1 MTDSELDLLAD
12 IETIKGIGPKT
23 AAALKKH
30 GLSSVRDLLYY
41 FPRAYEDY
49 TATTNISELKPGKI
63 IIKGKIRNLRTRY
76 TRRRNFNITEG
87 EIYDSTG
94 SIKAVWYNQ
103 PYRCKAFLPDQ
114 SYYFSGQYDFKYNR
128 YQLTSPTTVNTKDIA
143 LSAEQ
148 SSGFQPIYPALG
160 SYNSTWFKKLFAR
173 LRIEITKIPDLIP
186 HSAQSPDFFHPQ
198 IRAESIFNL
207 HFPSQPKDLQIA
219 KKYLAYEELFE
230 LMLAAQLNRLS
241 AHQLTALPLEFNL
254 AKTRELI
261 KSLPFTLTNAQKL
274 AAWDILQDLARSI
287 PMNRLLQGDVGS
299 GKTVVAAL
307 SVHQTVINGGQVAIL
322 APTAI
327 LATQHAESFRTLLEP
342 FGVKIAL
349 LIGATKQKNNLKQ
362 RIKNGEID
370 IIIGTHALL
379 TDDTQFKNLAF
390 CIIDEQHRFGVNQ
403 RQKLLTKTNHRA
415 PHLLAMTATPI
426 PRSLQLTVFGDLAV
440 STINQLPAERQP
452 IKTKIL
458 PEVNQSTQLYP
469 KIKQALTKHQQVY
482 WVCKKIETDTKQET
496 TDVKKQAKKLA
507 KIFPTAKI
515 TYLHGRM
522 KPDEKDQIMSDFSS
536 HKIDILVSTTVIEVG
551 VNVPNATQ
559 IVVMDAD
566 RYGLAQLHQ
575 LRGRVGRGKLASSCY
590 FVTTGDEAP
599 SSRLRELE
607 RSNNGFHLAEVD
619 LKLRGP
625 GEIYGQLQH
634 GALSLK
640 IANFTD
646 THLISQAKKQ
656 VDEFVSAPDLMLK
669 YPELVHQ
676 IQKYQQ
682 LTILN

>member
-1 MTDSELDLLAD
+1 MTDTKLNLLAD
-12 IETIKGIGPKT
+12 IETVKGIGPKT
-23 AAALKKH
+23 AAKLKQH
-30 GLSSVRDLLYY
+30 GLSTVRDLVYY

-49 TATTNISELKPGKI
+49 AATTHISNLKPGKI

-87 EIYDSTG
+87 EIYDDTG
-94 SIKAVWYNQ
+94 SIRVVWYNQ
-103 PYRCKAFLPDQ
+103 PYRTKAFLPNQ
-114 SYYFSGQYDFKYNR
+114 TYYFSGQYDFKYNR
-128 YQLTSPTTVNTKDIA
+128 YQLTSPTATNTKDIA
-143 LSAEQ
+143 LTDQA
-148 SSGFQPIYPALG
+148 SGFQPIYPALG
-160 SYNSTWFKKLFAR
+160 SCNSAWFKKIFTKLR
-173 LRIEITKIPDLIP
+173 LSLSKLPELIP
-186 HSAQSPDFFHPQ
+186 LTPQSPDFFHPQ
-198 IRAESIFNL
+198 IRAESIFNM
-207 HFPSQPKDLQIA
+207 HFPSQPKEVQKA

-230 LMLAAQLNRLS
+230 LMLAAQLNRISTHQLS
-241 AHQLTALPLEFNL
+241 ALLLKFDSTQARKLV
-254 AKTRELI
+254 

-274 AAWDILQDLARSI
+274 ATWDILQDLGQTT

-307 SVHQTVINGGQVAIL
+307 SAYQATVNGGQVAVL

-349 LIGATKQKNNLKQ
+349 LIGATKQKTNLKQ

-370 IIIGTHALL
+370 IVIGTHALL
-379 TDDTQFKNLAF
+379 TDDTQFHNLAF

-440 STINQLPAERQP
+440 STINQLPAERHP
-452 IKTKIL
+452 IETKIL
-458 PEVNQSTQLYP
+458 SEVNQSSQLYP
-469 KIKQALTKHQQVY
+469 KIKQALANYQQVY
-482 WVCKKIETDTKQET
+482 WICKKIETDARQET
-496 TDVKKQAKKLA
+496 SDVQKQAKKLS
-507 KIFPTAKI
+507 KLFPTAKI
-515 TYLHGRM
+515 AYLHGRM
-522 KPDEKDQIMSDFSS
+522 KPDQKDQIMSDFSNHS
-536 HKIDILVSTTVIEVG
+536 IDILVATTVIEVG
-551 VNVPNATQ
+551 INVPNATH
-559 IVVMDAD
+559 IVIMDAEQ
-566 RYGLAQLHQ
+566 YGLAQLHQ
-575 LRGRVGRGKLASSCY
+575 LRGRVGRGKLASFCY

-599 SSRLRELE
+599 SRRLRELE

-646 THLISQAKKQ
+646 TNLISQVKKQ
-656 VDEFVSAPDLMLK
+656 VDEFVEAPDLMLK
-669 YPELVHQ
+669 YPELAHQ